1 MKPASFTYHD
11 PVSIDEVTDLLWRH
25 ENARLLAGG
34 QSLMPMM
41 NFRLVTPDHLIDL
54 NRVDGLD
61 GIQSTGNALRFGAMT
76 RQRDIELSAQVK
88 QLCPVM
94 QEALCHV
101 GHCQTRNRGT
111 IGGSLCHLDP
121 SAELVNITALHDG
134 TLHAES
140 RRGARRLGFTEF
152 ATGYMSNA
160 LEPDEL
166 LVAVTLTPWLPHH
179 GYAFVEV
186 ARRLGD
192 YAIVCVSAQ
201 VELDDRGVI
210 SRAALA
216 LSGLETTPVRATLVE
231 RAVLGQ
237 KPSHAVFRA
246 ASAEAGKLDAMSD
259 ASITAGYRQ
268 HLARIL
274 TYRALER
281 AVKRCNERM
290 KGD

>member
-11 PVSIDEVTDLLWRH
+11 PVSIGDVADLLFRH

-54 NRVDGLD
+54 NRVEGLA
-61 GIQSTGNALRFGAMT
+61 GIETTANALRFGAMT

-88 QLCPVM
+88 QFCPVM
-94 QEALCHV
+94 QEALRHV

-121 SAELVNITALHDG
+121 SAELVNITALHEG

-140 RRGARRLGFTEF
+140 RRGARRLGFTDF
-152 ATGYMSNA
+152 ATGYLSNG
-160 LEPDEL
+160 LRPDEL
-166 LVAVTLTPWLPHH
+166 LVAVTLTPWSSHH
-179 GYAFVEV
+179 GYGFVEV

-201 VELDDRGVI
+201 VELDGRGTI

-216 LSGLETTPVRATLVE
+216 LSGLAATPVRPTLAE
-231 RAVLGQ
+231 RAVLGE

-246 ASAEAGKLDAMSD
+246 AAAEAGKLEAMSD
-259 ASITAGYRQ
+259 ASISAAYRQ

-281 AVKRCNERM
+281 AVERCHERTTM
-290 KGD
+290 

>member
-11 PVSIDEVTDLLWRH
+11 PVSIGDVADLLFRH

-34 QSLMPMM
+34 QSLLPMM

-54 NRVDGLD
+54 NRVQGLA
-61 GIQSTGNALRFGAMT
+61 GIETNGNALRFGAMT
-76 RQRDIELSAQVK
+76 RQREIELSAEVRQF
-88 QLCPVM
+88 CPVM
-94 QEALCHV
+94 QEALRHV
-101 GHCQTRNRGT
+101 GHRATRNRGT

-121 SAELVNITALHDG
+121 SAELVNITVLHDG

-140 RRGARRLGFTEF
+140 RRGARQLGFTEF
-152 ATGYMSNA
+152 ATGYMGNG

-166 LVAVTLTPWLPHH
+166 LVAVTLTPWPPHH
-179 GYAFVEV
+179 GYAFLEV

-192 YAIVCVSAQ
+192 YAIVGVSAQ
-201 VELDDRGVI
+201 VELNNQGTI

-216 LSGLETTPVRATLVE
+216 LSGLATTPVRPTRAE

-237 KPSHAVFRA
+237 QPSHAVFRA
-246 ASAEAGKLDAMSD
+246 AAAEAGKLDAMSD
-259 ASITAGYRQ
+259 AYISAAYRQ

-281 AVKRCNERM
+281 AVERCHERM
-290 KGD
+290 KM

>member
-11 PVSIDEVTDLLWRH
+11 PVSIGDVADLLFRH

-54 NRVDGLD
+54 NRVEALA
-61 GIQSTGNALRFGAMT
+61 GIETTGNVLRFGAMT
-76 RQRDIELSAQVK
+76 RQRDIELSADVK

-94 QEALCHV
+94 QEALRHV

-140 RRGARRLGFTEF
+140 CRGTRRLGFTEF

-166 LVAVTLTPWLPHH
+166 LVAVTLTPWVTHH

-201 VELDDRGVI
+201 LELDGRGAI

-216 LSGLETTPVRATLVE
+216 LSGLETTPVRPPIAE
-231 RAVLGQ
+231 RALLGQ
-237 KPSHAVFRA
+237 APSHAVFRA
-246 ASAEAGKLDAMSD
+246 AAAEAGELDAMSD
-259 ASITAGYRQ
+259 AYITAAYRQ

-281 AVKRCNERM
+281 AVERCYERM
-290 KGD
+290 KV